1 MEHNSI
7 SINYPILK
15 YSSLKTSD
23 KINHRKTKN
32 RQKKE
37 EKNKLHSKNY
47 REKIFHIKYQ
57 KSAALY
63 THLRRIFNKKLNN
76 TKEIKQKFIE
86 ECKILHNFTCVS
98 FANGASKHAQLLV
111 QF

>member
-1 MEHNSI
+1 MEYNSI

-15 YSSLKTSD
+15 YLSLETSD
-23 KINHRKTKN
+23 KINNKKQRTD
-32 RQKKE
+32 KKE
-37 EKNKLHSKNY
+37 EKKPAAQQKLPRKIISHQIPKISCTIHTSKAY
-47 REKIFHIKYQ
+47 IQR
-57 KSAALY
+57 KSY
-63 THLRRIFNKKLNN
+63 N